1 MPWTSEELAEMA
13 KADAEIEAHFVL
25 SNEEFTVSREWDR
38 KATLEA
44 MLPEQR
50 KRYESQRRYR
60 AANKE
65 KVAESQRRYRAANKE
80 KAAEYQRRYRA
91 ANKEKVAEYQR
102 RYYAA
107 NKEKV
112 AESQR
117 RYYAANKEKVAES
130 KQALKAARAA
140 AGLTQT
146 QAAEILGVGQ
156 STICYWENIVPPYN
170 WKEIV
175 EIISAKG
182 NAPASAGTETSASQ
196 I

>member
-1 MPWTSEELAEMA
+1 MA

-25 SNEEFTVSREWDR
+25 SNEEFSISREWDR

-50 KRYESQRRYR
+50 RRSESKRRYR
-60 AANKE
+60 
-65 KVAESQRRYRAANKE
+65 
-80 KAAEYQRRYRA
+80 
-91 ANKEKVAEYQR
+91 
-102 RYYAA
+102 AA

-130 KQALKAARAA
+130 KQTLKAARAA

-146 QAAEILGVGQ
+146 QAAEILGVRQ
-156 STICYWENIVPPYN
+156 STISFWENIVPPNN

-182 NAPASAGTETSASQ
+182 KAPASAGTETSASQ

>member
-1 MPWTSEELAEMA
+1 MPWTAEELTEMA

-25 SNEEFTVSREWDR
+25 NNEEFTVSRELDR

-65 KVAESQRRYRAANKE
+65 KVAES
-80 KAAEYQRRYRA
+80 
-91 ANKEKVAEYQR
+91 
-102 RYYAA
+102 
-107 NKEKV
+107 
-112 AESQR
+112 
-117 RYYAANKEKVAES
+117 

-146 QAAEILGVGQ
+146 QAAEILGVVQ
-156 STICYWENIVPPYN
+156 STICYWENIVPPNN

-175 EIISAKG
+175 EIISSKG
-182 NAPASAGTETSASQ
+182 KAPASAGTETSASQ

>member
-1 MPWTSEELAEMA
+1 MPWTAEELTEMA

-25 SNEEFTVSREWDR
+25 SNEEFTVSRELDR

-60 AANKE
+60 
-65 KVAESQRRYRAANKE
+65 
-80 KAAEYQRRYRA
+80 
-91 ANKEKVAEYQR
+91 
-102 RYYAA
+102 
-107 NKEKV
+107 
-112 AESQR
+112 
-117 RYYAANKEKVAES
+117 AANKEKVAES

-182 NAPASAGTETSASQ
+182 KAPASAGTETSASQ

>member
-1 MPWTSEELAEMA
+1 MPWTAEELTEMA

-25 SNEEFTVSREWDR
+25 SNEEFTVSRELDR

-50 KRYESQRRYR
+50 KRY
-60 AANKE
+60 
-65 KVAESQRRYRAANKE
+65 
-80 KAAEYQRRYRA
+80 EYQRRYRA

-102 RYYAA
+102 
-107 NKEKV
+107 V
-112 AESQR
+112 
-117 RYYAANKEKVAES
+117 
-130 KQALKAARAA
+130 LKAARAA

-146 QAAEILGVGQ
+146 QAAEILGVSQ
-156 STICYWENIVPPYN
+156 STICYWENIVSPDN

-182 NAPASAGTETSASQ
+182 KAPASAGTETSASQ

>member
-1 MPWTSEELAEMA
+1 MPWTAEELEEMA
-13 KADAEIEAHFVL
+13 KADAEIESHFVL
-25 SNEEFTVSREWDR
+25 SNEEFSISRELDR

-44 MLPEQR
+44 MSPEQR

-80 KAAEYQRRYRA
+80 KVAESQRRYRA
-91 ANKEKVAEYQR
+91 ANKEKVAES
-102 RYYAA
+102 
-107 NKEKV
+107 K
-112 AESQR
+112 R

-146 QAAEILGVGQ
+146 QAAAILGVTQ
-156 STICYWENIVPPYN
+156 PTISIWENISSPYN
-170 WKEIV
+170 WKEIA
-175 EIISAKG
+175 ETLLSKG
-182 NAPASAGTETSASQ
+182 KSGPREAPRKTACKNGQ
-196 I
+196 